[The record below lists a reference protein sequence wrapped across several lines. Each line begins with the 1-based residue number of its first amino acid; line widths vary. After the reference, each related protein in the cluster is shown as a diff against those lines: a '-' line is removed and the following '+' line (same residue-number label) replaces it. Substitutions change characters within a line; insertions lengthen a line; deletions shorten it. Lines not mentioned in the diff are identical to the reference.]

1 MKKLADISL
10 FESIE
15 NRSFGSSVFNEVNKP
30 GFQEF
35 DPEQDAR
42 SRLRGLSDL
51 NADDVYDT
59 IRHFAQQVHLG
70 EITPDEARRYL
81 RSVYGID
88 YRQINGFLRR
98 YNLKKQMEE
107 DAAVL
112 PAHPDRPTGYRA
124 PQPLDYRNRVYR
136 TPKKKKIGFFSRIN
150 PFKNEKTNDWLFGLT
165 PAEFGEILRRWK
177 KDRWNVFDVKLP
189 SFLRAASNRDSV
201 TTGKGWKTVK
211 EFYDKNNQK
220 PTN

>member
-107 DAAVL
+107 AVQREDFELAATL
-112 PAHPDRPTGYRA
+112 
-124 PQPLDYRNRVYR
+124 
-136 TPKKKKIGFFSRIN
+136 
-150 PFKNEKTNDWLFGLT
+150 
-165 PAEFGEILRRWK
+165 
-177 KDRWNVFDVKLP
+177 
-189 SFLRAASNRDSV
+189 RDSIRAISLDQV
-201 TTGKGWKTVK
+201 AKDMRKQHAQAVHAD
-211 EFYDKNNQK
+211 E
-220 PTN
+220 